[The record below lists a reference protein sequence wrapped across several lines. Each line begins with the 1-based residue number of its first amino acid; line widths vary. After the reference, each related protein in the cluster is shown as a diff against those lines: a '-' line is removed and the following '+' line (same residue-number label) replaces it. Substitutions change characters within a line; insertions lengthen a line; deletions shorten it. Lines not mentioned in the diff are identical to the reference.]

1 MGRMMTKMKYYFGK
15 FGKLLLLL
23 TPAFLISIQHLAADP
38 TANGDIGEAEKT
50 DLGTGAIEPPDNVRN
65 NPDLIY
71 VLELLLRAPV
81 SQLEDGEPPY
91 DQQPPDAQ
99 QDFRT
104 RVVPTEPPVIPTEP
118 PVIPTEP
125 PVIPTEPPVIPTEPP
140 PPPLPSTRPQPFK
153 RPPPTRPPNI
163 PPDDVPNTPPNDI
176 N

>member
-1 MGRMMTKMKYYFGK
+1 MGKMMNNVKYYFGK

-23 TPAFLISIQHLAADP
+23 APAFLISIQHLAADP
-38 TANGDIGEAEKT
+38 PANGDIGEAEKT
-50 DLGTGAIEPPDNVRN
+50 DLGTGAIEPPDNVKN
-65 NPDLIY
+65 NHDLIY

-104 RVVPTEPPVIPTEP
+104 RTEPPPVIPTEP

-125 PVIPTEPPVIPTEPP
+125 PDIPTEPPVIQSPP
-140 PPPLPSTRPQPFK
+140 PGVFPSR
-153 RPPPTRPPNI
+153 RPPPFRRPRPDRS
-163 PPDDVPNTPPNDI
+163 PDTPQDDVPNDI

>member
-1 MGRMMTKMKYYFGK
+1 MGKMMNNVKYYFGK

-23 TPAFLISIQHLAADP
+23 APAFLISIQHLAADP
-38 TANGDIGEAEKT
+38 PPNGDIGEAEKT
-50 DLGTGAIEPPDNVRN
+50 DLGTGAIEPPNNVQN
-65 NPDLIY
+65 NLDLIY

-104 RVVPTEPPVIPTEP
+104 RTNPPPVIPTEP

-125 PVIPTEPPVIPTEPP
+125 PDIPTEPPVMPTEPP
-140 PPPLPSTRPQPFK
+140 VIQSPPPGVFPSR
-153 RPPPTRPPNI
+153 RPPPFRRPRPDRS
-163 PPDDVPNTPPNDI
+163 PDTPQDDVPNDI